1 MQKIEGITSLVIF
14 CPIDWKHFL
23 VQNVWSNPCV
33 VILNCEKFSV
43 LLLTYTVHF
52 NNSHSSKIEIHIHV
66 LDIKRPKHGILFTG
80 VVLTIGKRQLQSDS
94 CDTATVI

>member
-66 LDIKRPKHGILFTG
+66 LYIKRPKHGILFTG